1 MTIQRHR
8 LLRTS
13 DVGYWYGGEKSVVGI
28 DIIDGKLLDALQA
41 GIPLTA
47 RPYRT
52 LGEGLGLAEGDVLE
66 RIPRLQADSIIRNI
80 GAIFDTS
87 RLGYRSSLVG
97 FRLREECV
105 DQAAVCINAHPGVSH
120 NYLRSFAFSSDYRP
134 ASYCPYNV
142 WFTLAVEPESRL
154 GLEDS
159 VAVLARDTGA
169 EAARLF
175 PALRVFKIGVRLEM
189 DAEAAGARKEAGNFF
204 TGNGGAVG
212 NGLSRTERQIVR
224 VLQHDLALVE
234 EPFRE
239 VARQCELEV
248 EAVLAGAQEL
258 LQRNIMRRF
267 AAILNH
273 RKAGY
278 NGNVMVAWPVPE
290 EKVEAVGRQMAQF
303 RAVSH
308 CYQRPAYP
316 EWPFTLFTMV
326 HQKSRE
332 ACEETVAAISLE
344 AGISDYAMLWTTRE
358 FKKIRLKYFT
368 EDYAAWE
375 EKAAARISPKAPQ
388 EPSDQVMADQLVL

>member
-1 MTIQRHR
+1 MI
-8 LLRTS
+8 
-13 DVGYWYGGEKSVVGI
+13 GI
-28 DIIDGKLLDALQA
+28 DAIDGKLLDAVQA
-41 GIPLTA
+41 GIPLVE
-47 RPYRT
+47 RPYRA
-52 LGEGLGLAEGDVLE
+52 LGEGLGLTEGDVLE
-66 RIPRLQADSIIRNI
+66 RIARLKADSIIRNI

-97 FRLREECV
+97 FRLREERV
-105 DQAAVCINAHPGVSH
+105 DEAAVLVNAHPGVSH
-120 NYLRSFAFSSDYRP
+120 NYLRSFAFSNDYRP
-134 ASYCPYNV
+134 AAYCPYNM
-142 WFTLAVEPESRL
+142 WFTLAVAPESQL
-154 GLEDS
+154 GLETS
-159 VAVLARDTGA
+159 MAVLARDAGA
-169 EAARLF
+169 NAARLF
-175 PALRVFKIGVRLEM
+175 PALRVFKIGVRLDM
-189 DAEAAGARKEAGNFF
+189 DAEAAGVRKETGNFF
-204 TGNGGAVG
+204 TGNGAVG
-212 NGLSRTERQIVR
+212 NGLSPTERQIVR

-239 VARQCELEV
+239 VARQCELDV

-278 NGNVMVAWPVPE
+278 AGNVMVAWPVPE
-290 EKVEAVGRQMAQF
+290 EKVEAVGLQMAQF

-358 FKKIRLKYFT
+358 FKKVRLKYFT

-375 EKAAARISPKAPQ
+375 EKAATRIPSKAPL
-388 EPSDQVMADQLVL
+388 EPSDQAVAHGLAR

>member
-1 MTIQRHR
+1 MI
-8 LLRTS
+8 
-13 DVGYWYGGEKSVVGI
+13 GI
-28 DIIDGKLLDALQA
+28 DAIDGKLLDAAQA
-41 GIPLTA
+41 GISLVE
-47 RPYRT
+47 RPYRA

-66 RIPRLQADSIIRNI
+66 RVARLKADSIIRNI

-105 DQAAVCINAHPGVSH
+105 DQAAALINAHPGVSH
-120 NYLRSFAFSSDYRP
+120 NYLRTFAFSNDYRP
-134 ASYCPYNV
+134 ASYCPYNI
-142 WFTLAVEPESRL
+142 WFTLAVPPESQL
-154 GLEDS
+154 GLDGS
-159 VAVLARDTGA
+159 VAVLAREAGA
-169 EAARLF
+169 DAARLF
-175 PALRVFKIGVRLEM
+175 PALRVFKIGVRLDM
-189 DAEAAGARKEAGNFF
+189 DAEGTGTRKEEGQFF
-204 TGNGGAVG
+204 AGNGGAAG
-212 NGLSRTERQIVR
+212 YCLNHAERQIVR

-239 VARQCELEV
+239 VARQCGLGV

-258 LQRNIMRRF
+258 LKRKIMRRF

-278 NGNVMVAWPVPE
+278 TGNVMVAWPVPE
-290 EKVEAVGRQMAQF
+290 EKVEAIGHQMAQF

-332 ACEETVAAISLE
+332 ACEETVAAISHE
-344 AGISDYAMLWTTRE
+344 AGIDDYAMLWTTRE
-358 FKKIRLKYFT
+358 FKKVRLKYFT
-368 EDYAAWE
+368 EDYVTWE
-375 EKAAARISPKAPQ
+375 EKAIAR
-388 EPSDQVMADQLVL
+388 

>member
-1 MTIQRHR
+1 M
-8 LLRTS
+8 
-13 DVGYWYGGEKSVVGI
+13 VGI
-28 DIIDGKLLDALQA
+28 DTIDGKLLDAMQA
-41 GIPLTA
+41 GIPIVE
-47 RPYRT
+47 RPYRA
-52 LGEGLGLAEGDVLE
+52 LGEGLGLAEGDVL
-66 RIPRLQADSIIRNI
+66 RRVARLKAESLIRNI

-97 FRLREECV
+97 FRLREECI
-105 DQAAVCINAHPGVSH
+105 DEAAVYINTHPGVSH

-159 VAVLARDTGA
+159 VAVLARDAGA
-169 EAARLF
+169 DAARLF
-175 PALRVFKIGVRLEM
+175 PALRVFKIGVRLDM
-189 DAEAAGARKEAGNFF
+189 DAEAAGARKETGNFF
-204 TGNGGAVG
+204 AGNGATGYCLTPA
-212 NGLSRTERQIVR
+212 ERRIVR

-239 VARQCELEV
+239 VARQCGLEV

-278 NGNVMVAWPVPE
+278 AGNVMVAWPVPE
-290 EKVEAVGRQMAQF
+290 EKVEAVGLQMAQF

-358 FKKIRLKYFT
+358 FKKVRLKYFT

-375 EKAAARISPKAPQ
+375 EKAAARISSKAPQ
-388 EPSDQVMADQLVL
+388 EPSDQVMADQFAL

>member
-1 MTIQRHR
+1 MP
-8 LLRTS
+8 
-13 DVGYWYGGEKSVVGI
+13 EI
-28 DIIDGKLLDALQA
+28 DAIDRNLLDAVQA
-41 GIPLTA
+41 GIPLVEC
-47 RPYRT
+47 PYRA
-52 LGEGLGLAEGDVLE
+52 LGEGLGLTEGDVLE
-66 RIPRLQADSIIRNI
+66 RIARLKADSIIRNI

-105 DQAAVCINAHPGVSH
+105 DEAAVLVNAHPGVSH
-120 NYLRSFAFSSDYRP
+120 NYLRSFAFSNDYRP
-134 ASYCPYNV
+134 AAYCPYNM

-159 VAVLARDTGA
+159 VAVLARDTKA

-175 PALRVFKIGVRLEM
+175 PALRVFKIGVRLDM

-204 TGNGGAVG
+204 TGNGGAAAG
-212 NGLSRTERQIVR
+212 YCLNPTERRIVQI
-224 VLQHDLALVE
+224 LQHDLALVE
-234 EPFRE
+234 KPFCE
-239 VARQCELEV
+239 IARQCGLDV
-248 EAVLAGAQEL
+248 ETLLAGAREL
-258 LQRNIMRRF
+258 LQRKIMRRF

-278 NGNVMVAWPVPE
+278 TGNVMAAWPVSE
-290 EKVEAVGRQMAQF
+290 EKVEAIGLQMAQF

-332 ACEETVAAISLE
+332 ACEETVAAISRE
-344 AGISDYAMLWTTRE
+344 TGISDYAMLWTTRE
-358 FKKIRLKYFT
+358 FKKVRLKYFT

-375 EKAAARISPKAPQ
+375 EQTATRVP
-388 EPSDQVMADQLVL
+388 L